1 MNEKYTNDKLKLDIE
16 SAEREKKIEDDKE
29 ETARQRRVKRT
40 TDTLENINKVTAA
53 FEQEL
58 DKRNA
63 LESKQADRAISKQES
78 TIDKQR
84 NLAERGLSNTLAFEE
99 QKREE
104 MELANRDRE
113 ERNARIQEALQ
124 LAQTFNAFLQ
134 AALKQTPA
142 PTGVQAITQATT
154 NTFLA
159 KGIAKGL
166 VQFAADGNNMI
177 EGAGTT
183 TSDSIPFM
191 LSKKEA
197 VVKASEN
204 IKHNDAVVDLNAGV
218 FGKKW
223 MPIADL
229 DSAERKSTAQN
240 IAGNLAIQNN
250 NEIKQLLTDIKN
262 KPVQMV
268 DVDGLNRL
276 VETVVKDSVKHVT
289 THVKTRMRV

>member
-1 MNEKYTNDKLKLDIE
+1 VELEQQRQIAVERTDLALKGINE
-16 SAEREKKIEDDKE
+16 
-29 ETARQRRVKRT
+29 
-40 TDTLENINKVTAA
+40 VTGAVA
-53 FEQEL
+53 DEL

-84 NLAERGLSNTLAFEE
+84 NLAERGLDNTLAFEE

-177 EGAGTT
+177 EGVGTT

-229 DSAERKSTAQN
+229 DNIERKSTGQN
-240 IAGNLAIQNN
+240 IANSLQFQQSTRIEN
-250 NEIKQLLTDIKN
+250 LLTDIKN
-262 KPVQMV
+262 KTVQMV